1 MLRLIDI
8 LIRGIGQITK
18 SRYIDTYCEQFTMTG
33 TGEKNMTKV
42 IYEGD
47 DFKRMMRK
55 DLLKLQKLADAKK
68 MGIFEVDYKEGKIK
82 VEIKKNGDDII
93 VKRWRAN

>member
-1 MLRLIDI
+1 M
-8 LIRGIGQITK
+8 
-18 SRYIDTYCEQFTMTG
+18 F
-33 TGEKNMTKV
+33 NV

-55 DLLKLQKLADAKK
+55 DMLKLQQLVDAKK

-82 VEIKKNGDDII
+82 VEIKKKGDDIV
-93 VKRWRAN
+93 VKRWCAN